1 MELSAEQ
8 DKEKLRKLH
17 QHKFKR
23 QKLRNYLSQ
32 YRQVMDIGNKWHRQA
47 ALHRIMMDIRS
58 KAQIWEHI
66 TRIGITFTNLVLHTE
81 QMEPY
86 RGMDHISQIK
96 LYLHQ
101 WISILS
107 NRDQHKYKIIKLEKM
122 LININFHERERPV
135 LSHQIS
141 TITHQLI
148 EAIKG

>member
-1 MELSAEQ
+1 
-8 DKEKLRKLH
+8 
-17 QHKFKR
+17 
-23 QKLRNYLSQ
+23 
-32 YRQVMDIGNKWHRQA
+32 MDIGNKWHRQA

-86 RGMDHISQIK
+86 RSMDHISQIK